1 MTLSGRDDSR
11 LQPLREVNAMQ
22 WILGGSRRASAS
34 RRRKVQPEPA
44 EMLESRQLL
53 TSTSSYTFAAPDL
66 SPLLHR
72 PNSTAAMFNLL
83 TGSLQAQLVA
93 QPSFTTPLRA
103 PIPDLKVIGGV
114 TPPAGLL
121 SPAQFVAAVENMVQG
136 YEQAA
141 AQQAPGDRKLN
152 QLVQLQGTALD
163 AQMEALLAQNN
174 AGLLSNTPRP
184 GITSPYY
191 NANLVAVEH
200 LTLSRPLWPYGT
212 PMLPYIN
219 RTEIFQT
226 DLNNAAGTIS
236 TLGIAAAADLAH
248 VAAASYVADI
258 NLSTLQRPGP
268 DRYLTQQVTTL
279 LSSVDAAAQ
288 MGPSGAAAFKAAVA
302 TFTSATYDPA
312 TGAGYLGPRGAFG
325 KNFIQPT
332 TYNQVP
338 AGAPTIDYSTG
349 NTFQYGKYH
358 VIRLKQ
364 ARVYHRNYGNL
375 SSGYGD
381 PSNLYGRFVTTTLY
395 PTPAAAVRGSALDQ
409 TFLPPTNT
417 AFYVE
422 DVRVGTGH
430 YLYVGKT
437 APIYQGILTPRNTLY
452 PGLGPQIVID
462 NTRAPDVIFYN
473 QRTTGT

>member
-1 MTLSGRDDSR
+1 LAATGYS
-11 LQPLREVNAMQ
+11 
-22 WILGGSRRASAS
+22 
-34 RRRKVQPEPA
+34 
-44 EMLESRQLL
+44 
-53 TSTSSYTFAAPDL
+53 FAAPDL
-66 SPLLHR
+66 GPLLHR
-72 PNSTAAMFNLL
+72 PNSTASMFNLL

-103 PIPDLKVIGGV
+103 PIPDLKVIGGL
-114 TPPAGLL
+114 TPPAGVL
-121 SPAQFVAAVENMVQG
+121 SPAQFVAAVENMAQG

-163 AQMEALLAQNN
+163 AQMEALLGQYND
-174 AGLLSNTPRP
+174 GLLSNTPRV
-184 GITSPYY
+184 GVTSDYY

-212 PMLPYIN
+212 PILPYIN
-219 RTEIFQT
+219 RTEIFET
-226 DLNNAAGTIS
+226 DLSKAAGTIP
-236 TLGIAAAADLAH
+236 TLGIDAAAGLAH
-248 VAAASYVADI
+248 VEAASYVADI
-258 NLSTLQRPGP
+258 NLSTLQRPAL

-279 LSSVDAAAQ
+279 LGAVDAAAQ
-288 MGPSGAAAFKAAVA
+288 MGPSGGTAFKAATSA
-302 TFTSATYDPA
+302 FTSATYDPA
-312 TGAGYLGPRGAFG
+312 TGAGYLGPRGTFG

-332 TYNQVP
+332 TYNQTP

-364 ARVYHRNYGNL
+364 AQVYHRNFGNL

-381 PSNLYGRFVTTTLY
+381 PSNLYGRFVTTALY
-395 PTPAAAVRGSALDQ
+395 PTSAAAIRGSALDQ
-409 TFLPPTNT
+409 TFLPPNNT

-422 DVRVGTGH
+422 DVSVGAGH

-437 APIYQGILTPRNTLY
+437 GPIYQGILTPRNTLY
-452 PGLGPQIVID
+452 PGLGSQIVID
-462 NTRAPDVIFYN
+462 NTRTPDVIFYN

>member
-1 MTLSGRDDSR
+1 
-11 LQPLREVNAMQ
+11 
-22 WILGGSRRASAS
+22 
-34 RRRKVQPEPA
+34 
-44 EMLESRQLL
+44 MLESRQLL
-53 TSTSSYTFAAPDL
+53 ATTSYTFAAPDL
-66 SPLLHR
+66 GPLRHR

-83 TGSLQAQLVA
+83 TGSLQGQLVA

-114 TPPAGLL
+114 TPPAGVL
-121 SPAQFVAAVENMVQG
+121 SPPQFVAAMENVVQG

-141 AQQAPGDRKLN
+141 AQQASGDRKLN

-163 AQMEALLAQNN
+163 AQMEALLAQYDD
-174 AGLLSNTPRP
+174 GLLSNTPRA
-184 GITSPYY
+184 GVTSDYY

-212 PMLPYIN
+212 PLLPYIN
-219 RTEIFQT
+219 RTELLET
-226 DLNNAAGTIS
+226 DLNKAAGTIP
-236 TLGIAAAADLAH
+236 TLGIDAAAGLAH
-248 VAAASYVADI
+248 AEAASYVADV
-258 NLSTLQRPGP
+258 NLSTLQRPAL
-268 DRYLTQQVTTL
+268 DRYLDQQVTTL
-279 LSSVDAAAQ
+279 LGGVDAAAR
-288 MGPSGAAAFKAAVA
+288 MGPSGASAFKSAVA

-325 KNFIQPT
+325 KGFIQPT
-332 TYNQVP
+332 TYNQTP

-364 ARVYHRNYGNL
+364 ARIYHRNYGNT
-375 SSGYGD
+375 STGYGD

-395 PTPAAAVRGSALDQ
+395 PTPAAAIRGSALDQ
-409 TFLPPTNT
+409 TFFPPTNT

-422 DVRVGTGH
+422 DVKVGAGH

-437 APIYQGILTPRNTLY
+437 ATIYQGILTPRNTLY

-462 NTRAPDVIFYN
+462 NTRTPDVIFSN